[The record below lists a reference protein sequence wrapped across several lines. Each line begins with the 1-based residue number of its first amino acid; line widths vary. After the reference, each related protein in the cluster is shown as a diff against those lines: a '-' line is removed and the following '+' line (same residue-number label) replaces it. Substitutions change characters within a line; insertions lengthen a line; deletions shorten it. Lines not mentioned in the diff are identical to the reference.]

1 MNIYQTEF
9 TCICPVN
16 KKQIEYLWT
25 IETDETIMVEE
36 MIEYKNKFIE
46 GLHEEMA
53 DELSHA
59 FPGEQ
64 ILIADHHG
72 VLITTLR

>member
-1 MNIYQTEF
+1 MNIYQIEF

-16 KKQIEYLWT
+16 KKKIDYLWI

-36 MIEYKNKFIE
+36 IIEYKNKFIE
-46 GLHEEMA
+46 GLHEEIA
-53 DELSHA
+53 DELSHM
-59 FPGEQ
+59 FTGEQ
-64 ILIADHHG
+64 TLIADHHG